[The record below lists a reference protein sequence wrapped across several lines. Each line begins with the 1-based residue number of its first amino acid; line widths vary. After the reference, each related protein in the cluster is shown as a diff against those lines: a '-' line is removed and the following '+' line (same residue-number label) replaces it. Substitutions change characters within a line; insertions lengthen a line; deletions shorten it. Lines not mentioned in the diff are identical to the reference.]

1 MWGSAGCPT
10 ILDCSGNREGGDSRI
25 GADRTGCR
33 ICDKGCGRHGDT
45 SGDRCKFAGCFIVGI
60 VGIQN
65 KRCAVQRCSQVGQAR
80 RESISDNNSG
90 CGIGSGIT
98 GVLNLE
104 RVGQSSVFSNRDR
117 ADRIGAATTPTVSS
131 AVMEV
136 IPPPSAVTIFVIA
149 DSLCRGANAFVC
161 VS

>member
-1 MWGSAGCPT
+1 MRQAHTLLNG
-10 ILDCSGNREGGDSRI
+10 SGNGKGGDSGI
-25 GADRTGCR
+25 GADRAGCR

-45 SGDRCKFAGCFIVGI
+45 SGDSCKFAGRFIVSI

-104 RVGQSSVFSNRDR
+104 RVGQSSVFSNRNR
-117 ADRIGAATTPTVSS
+117 ADRLGDCKNSVSS

-136 IPPPSAVTIFVIA
+136 IPPPSAVTIFVIV